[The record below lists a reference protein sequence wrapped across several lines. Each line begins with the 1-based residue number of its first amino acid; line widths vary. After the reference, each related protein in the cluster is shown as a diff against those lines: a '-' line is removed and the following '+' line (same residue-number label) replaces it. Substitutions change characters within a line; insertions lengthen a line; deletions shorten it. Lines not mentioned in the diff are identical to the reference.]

1 MQFVFVLSRSLMVYA
16 RCSASFA
23 REWEAMMPFPL
34 SALVDQQKMRLA
46 LILNAIDTAI
56 GGVLICGK
64 RGTGKST
71 AVRALASL
79 LPPITGVADCPCFC
93 DPAAPQW
100 MCSACLARHERGE
113 SLPVTQRSVPL
124 VTLPLNAS
132 EDRVAGSFDLAGALE
147 SGVHRF
153 APGLLA
159 RANRGLL
166 YIDEINLLNDHIADM
181 LLDAAALGVQRVE
194 RDAISFAHPAR
205 FVLIGTMNPEEG
217 SLRPQ
222 LLDRI
227 GLYVEAEDVRDPA
240 ARATV
245 VERRLAYDADPALF
259 AAEWAE
265 SEQALRER
273 IIRARQLLPDVR
285 ISLYFRQVVAHLVSR
300 ELRTE
305 GHRGDLVVI
314 RTARA
319 LAAWEG
325 REEVQRADVEQA
337 IALAMPHRA
346 RSRVTVQQIA
356 RMLDQTPV
364 GGYDPDRPE
373 ELATIDEDIDQRR
386 DEREGAA
393 GVSHRLHGE
402 TDMAQARELVR
413 MLHDRLTRHESGRQ
427 FISVTSRHS
436 GRSVREREGHPVTDL
451 AFSATLRAAAPYQR
465 ARGRPAG
472 GRLQLRA
479 EDLRQKVRERK
490 TRALLIFVVDGS
502 DSVMARQLMARMKRV
517 LLALLQYAYEKRDR
531 VAMLVFRFAQGRLVL
546 PPTRHFGRARRCIEE
561 LYVGGCTPLATG
573 LLEGLRVAETERLR
587 DPAVRPFLIVLTDG
601 LANID
606 LSGNM
611 RHDTPFRDALHVA
624 REIAAHQ
631 LPAVMIDTNPY
642 AASVSTGAAHSIE
655 TQATTDIAPARA
667 LARALEAEYFQLCP
681 PDAAT
686 LLKRG

>member
-1 MQFVFVLSRSLMVYA
+1 
-16 RCSASFA
+16 
-23 REWEAMMPFPL
+23 MPFPL

-346 RSRVTVQQIA
+346 RSRVTMQQIA

>member
-1 MQFVFVLSRSLMVYA
+1 MG
-16 RCSASFA
+16 
-23 REWEAMMPFPL
+23 AMKPFPL
-34 SALVDQQKMRLA
+34 SALVDQQQMRLA

-79 LPPITGVADCPCFC
+79 LPPLTGVADCPYFC
-93 DPAAPQW
+93 DPAVPQW
-100 MCSACLARHERGE
+100 MCSDCLARHERGAP
-113 SLPVTQRSVPL
+113 LPVVQRPAPL
-124 VTLPLNAS
+124 VTLPLNAG

-147 SGVHRF
+147 SGSHRF

-166 YIDEINLLNDHIADM
+166 YIDEINLLNDHIADL

-205 FVLIGTMNPEEG
+205 FVLLGTMNPEEG

-245 VERRLAYDADPALF
+245 VERRLAYDADPATF
-259 AAEWAE
+259 VAAWAE
-265 SEQALRER
+265 SERALRER
-273 IIRARQLLPDVR
+273 IVQARQLLPSVR

-305 GHRGDLVVI
+305 GHRGDLAVI

-346 RSRVTVQQIA
+346 RSRLTVQQIA
-356 RMLDQTPV
+356 HMLDQTPV
-364 GGYDPDRPE
+364 GSYDPDRPE

-393 GVSHRLHGE
+393 GVSHRLRGE
-402 TDMAQARELVR
+402 TDIAQVRELVR
-413 MLHDRLTRHESGRQ
+413 VLRDRLTRHESGRQ
-427 FISVTSRHS
+427 FTSVTSRHS
-436 GRSVREREGHPVTDL
+436 GRSVRERQAHPVTDL
-451 AFSATLRAAAPYQR
+451 AFSATLRAAAPHQH
-465 ARGRPAG
+465 ARGRSAG

-502 DSVMARQLMARMKRV
+502 DSVMARQLMARQKRV
-517 LLALLQYAYEKRDR
+517 LLALLQHAYEKRDR

-587 DPAVRPFLIVLTDG
+587 DPATRPFLIVLTDG

-611 RHDTPFRDALHVA
+611 RHDTPLRDALHVA
-624 REIAAHQ
+624 REIAARQ

-642 AASVSTGAAHSIE
+642 AASVSAGAAHSIE